1 MEKRKI
7 TDAIVIHC
15 SATPEGREHNVA
27 DLRAWH
33 LARGFS
39 DVGYHYVVRLDG
51 TVEAGRGEEYVGAHC
66 VESGMN
72 RRSIG
77 VCYVGGMDRG
87 MKSPKDTRTEA
98 QRRSL
103 LELVRQLQKKYGIP
117 DGRVFGHRDFAKKA
131 CPSFDVRTMFSVVLA
146 ALMIMSVAC
155 TRKIY
160 IPVENVAVRSDTVYV
175 SKNAV
180 AREVDRD
187 TVIVRE
193 RGDTVTAEVVRWRW
207 RERVVSDTVAK
218 VVRDSVF
225 VRETVPAPD
234 GSRSRDFWSLAGRVL
249 VACGVVA
256 IAVAAAGV
264 WIKRKVGR

>member
-1 MEKRKI
+1 
-7 TDAIVIHC
+7 
-15 SATPEGREHNVA
+15 
-27 DLRAWH
+27 
-33 LARGFS
+33 
-39 DVGYHYVVRLDG
+39 
-51 TVEAGRGEEYVGAHC
+51 
-66 VESGMN
+66 
-72 RRSIG
+72 
-77 VCYVGGMDRG
+77 
-87 MKSPKDTRTEA
+87 
-98 QRRSL
+98 
-103 LELVRQLQKKYGIP
+103 
-117 DGRVFGHRDFAKKA
+117 
-131 CPSFDVRTMFSVVLA
+131 MFSVVLA

>member
-1 MEKRKI
+1 M
-7 TDAIVIHC
+7 
-15 SATPEGREHNVA
+15 A

-77 VCYVGGMDRG
+77 VCYVGGDG
-87 MKSPKDTRTEA
+87 QGHEVSQGYTRTEA

-103 LELVRQLQKKYGIP
+103 LELVRRLQKKYGIP

-193 RGDTVTAEVVRWRW
+193 RGDTVTAEVVRWRC

-225 VRETVPAPD
+225 VRKRFLRRTEASPAIS
-234 GSRSRDFWSLAGRVL
+234 GVLRGGCWSRAGLSRLLLRRRG
-249 VACGVVA
+249 CG
-256 IAVAAAGV
+256 
-264 WIKRKVGR
+264 